1 MKGIILYRSQ
11 YGSTEQYARWL
22 AKDMKLPL
30 MKLEQAREQD
40 IQSYGL
46 IIIGSNIKVGHI
58 QAAEWIKEHW
68 GWLKE
73 KRLLLFTCSG
83 SYADAEE
90 QKKMLE
96 NSLPA
101 EIKDA
106 FQYFPLPGRL
116 NKDELSF
123 WDRVIVFLGSKTVPD
138 PAARERMKHGFD
150 YVDQEQLA
158 QLREVVKRFKQVL
171 I

>member
-11 YGSTEQYARWL
+11 YGSTEQYAEWL

-30 MKLEQAREQD
+30 MKLEQAKERD
-40 IQSYGL
+40 IQPYGL
-46 IIIGSNIKVGHI
+46 VIIGSNIKVGHI

-68 GWLKE
+68 AWLKE

-90 QKKMLE
+90 QKKVLE
-96 NSLPA
+96 NSLPP
-101 EIKDA
+101 EIGGA

-116 NKDELSF
+116 NKEEITF
-123 WDRVIVFLGSKTVPD
+123 WDRIIVFLGSKTVPD
-138 PAARERMKHGFD
+138 PAARERMEHGFD
-150 YVDQEQLA
+150 YVDHEQLNE
-158 QLREVVKRFKQVL
+158 LEEVVKKFKQV
-171 I
+171 II